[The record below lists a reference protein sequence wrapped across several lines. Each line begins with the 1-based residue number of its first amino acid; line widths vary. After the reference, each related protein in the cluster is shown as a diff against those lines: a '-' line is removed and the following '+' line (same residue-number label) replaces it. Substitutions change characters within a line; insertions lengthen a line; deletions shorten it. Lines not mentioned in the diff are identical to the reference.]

1 MLNLIGMTD
10 ITFRHPTTGENSILK
25 SLMPNLSITLANV
38 HVRYQGVTKS
48 DSKTYLRKTTAR
60 NIRKVMV
67 LVVIS
72 YIKRYHVQRSVIWI
86 CLITTGKHVMFWDKM
101 SSHWVNAYNTRQH
114 SEVNKW
120 EGSTQFKLRNDA
132 LSTPNN
138 QNMSRPKDQYK
149 EGTCT
154 NVVNGWQHKLNVGA
168 SSFQTPP
175 IQ

>member
-72 YIKRYHVQRSVIWI
+72 YIKRYHVQRSVI
-86 CLITTGKHVMFWDKM
+86 
-101 SSHWVNAYNTRQH
+101 
-114 SEVNKW
+114 
-120 EGSTQFKLRNDA
+120 
-132 LSTPNN
+132 
-138 QNMSRPKDQYK
+138 
-149 EGTCT
+149 
-154 NVVNGWQHKLNVGA
+154 
-168 SSFQTPP
+168 
-175 IQ
+175 